1 MSNQCDLER
10 DIRSLADDEAV
21 RALTALAEEHG
32 LLPAARQLS
41 EVGDELRAEVAA
53 VELARYV
60 GPDQPEISDGE
71 LARRLL
77 EYAAALRE
85 DLADTVGEA
94 VAYACSPME
103 RLDPVTLPVAA
114 LAVTLLQTEVV
125 LNRDPRGRWSLTIHK
140 RALRDS
146 SLGRVLTAL
155 LSQITSGK

>member
-1 MSNQCDLER
+1 MLNQGDLEQG
-10 DIRSLADDEAV
+10 IRTLADDEAV

-41 EVGDELRAEVAA
+41 EGGDELRAEVAA
-53 VELARYV
+53 VELERYV
-60 GPDQPEISDGE
+60 GADQPEFSDGE

-77 EYAAALRE
+77 EYVAALRE

-125 LNRDPRGRWSLTIHK
+125 LKRDPRGRWSLTIHK

>member
-1 MSNQCDLER
+1 MLNQGDLEQ
-10 DIRSLADDEAV
+10 DIRTLADDEAV
-21 RALTALAEEHG
+21 RALTVLAEEHG

-41 EVGDELRAEVAA
+41 AGGDELRAEVAA
-53 VELARYV
+53 VELERYV
-60 GPDQPEISDGE
+60 GAEQSELSDGE
-71 LARRLL
+71 LARRVL
-77 EYAAALRE
+77 EYAAAARE

-94 VAYACSPME
+94 VAYARSPME

-114 LAVTLLQTEVV
+114 LVVTLLQTEVV
-125 LNRDPRGRWSLTIHK
+125 LKRDPRGRWSLTIHK